1 MRTKKLIQLFIF
13 LCLLIPQITISQSST
28 TKKTQSAS
36 SIKAS
41 FIYSFTKG
49 IKWPNEEQMTVF
61 KIGVLNSDELAK
73 NLSAMVSTNK
83 FKKKIPFQIL
93 NFKKKSD
100 ITPCQLLVINANDNN
115 DLKFIFNK
123 IKNNAGLLVAENLL
137 DYKSSSISFVE
148 VDRHMKFIINK
159 SKLSEAGLI
168 ASEVLY
174 DMSITKATDWNNLFS
189 RYEYL
194 AGSSHQKE
202 VKMNTADLQKMIGEY
217 SNLEKEKAIQEA
229 TIKQMEDSLERRIQM
244 FNSKMVEYRK
254 IQTRIEENKL
264 KLKKQEDLM
273 NEQRAELNDQ
283 AIKIGEQKTVII
295 IIVVLGSISI
305 IFLLFAIR
313 SNLQRKKANK
323 LLFEQKKVVE
333 HQKQLVDEKQKE
345 IVDSI
350 NYARR
355 IQTALM
361 AHDKLLSK
369 HLPEHFVL
377 FRPKDIVAG
386 DFYWATPT
394 SGGFMYVT
402 GDCTG
407 HGVPGAFMS
416 LLNISKLNE
425 TINQKNITR
434 PDLVFNDIRNE
445 ITRALNPEDSTED
458 SKDGMDAVLCKLD
471 LKNMKLQYA
480 AANNAFYIIRN
491 KEVFVCK
498 ADKMHVGKAFN
509 IAGTF
514 TFCEFELQKGD
525 AIYTFSDGYSD
536 QFGGPNRKRFKS
548 NQLKELLV
556 NISHLTMPEQK
567 NKLTEAF
574 ENWKGDIEQI
584 DDVLVIGVRV

>member
-1 MRTKKLIQLFIF
+1 MTFNRTIKY
-13 LCLLIPQITISQSST
+13 CLLFLLISITVLQAQSPA
-28 TKKTQSAS
+28 KKETQSAS
-36 SIKAS
+36 KIKAS
-41 FIYSFTKG
+41 FIYSFSKS
-49 IKWPNEEQMTVF
+49 IAWPNEASISVF
-61 KIGVLNSDELAK
+61 RICVLNSEELAK
-73 NLSAMVSTNK
+73 NLVSVTGTNK
-83 FKKKIPFQIL
+83 FKNRAPFQ
-93 NFKKKSD
+93 
-100 ITPCQLLVINANDNN
+100 VINCRNRSEIVPCEILVVNTTN
-115 DLKFIFNK
+115 ETELKAIYNK
-123 IKNNAGLLVAENLL
+123 IKGRPILMVAENLL
-137 DYKSSSISFVE
+137 DFRQAMVSFVE
-148 VDRHMKFIINK
+148 VDRHMKWIINK
-159 SKLSEAGLI
+159 TKMNEAGLR
-168 ASEVLY
+168 ASEVVYSL
-174 DMSITKATDWNNLFS
+174 SVTKEADWNDIMGKMD
-189 RYEYL
+189 YYL
-194 AGSSHQKE
+194 KNSSDKD
-202 VKMNTADLQKMIGEY
+202 VKVSKADLKKMLGAYNDLE
-217 SNLEKEKAIQEA
+217 LEKRRKDS
-229 TIKQMEDSLERRIQM
+229 TIKKIEDTLQKRIQM
-244 FNSKMVEYRK
+244 FEEKVVEYKK
-254 IQTRIEENKL
+254 IENKIEENKSL
-264 KLKKQEDLM
+264 IAQQEKLMSTQKREIASAL
-273 NEQRAELNDQ
+273 
-283 AIKIGEQKTVII
+283 IKIGEQKLVII
-295 IIVVLGSISI
+295 IIISLASISV

-313 SNLQRKKANK
+313 SNIQRKKANQ
-323 LLFEQKKVVE
+323 LLSEQKKVVE

-394 SGGFMYVT
+394 NGGFMYVT

-471 LKNMKLQYA
+471 LRNMKLQYA
-480 AANNAFYIIRN
+480 AANNAFYVIRN
-491 KEVFVCK
+491 HEVIVCK

-509 IAGTF
+509 AVGMF
-514 TFCEFELQKGD
+514 TYYEMDLQKGD
-525 AIYTFSDGYSD
+525 CIYTFSDGYSD

-548 NQLKELLV
+548 VQLKELLV
-556 NISHLTMPEQK
+556 KISALPMTEQRHVL
-567 NKLTEAF
+567 NETF
-574 ENWKGDIEQI
+574 ENWKGNIEQI

>member
-1 MRTKKLIQLFIF
+1 MKIRSYRIVH
-13 LCLLIPQITISQSST
+13 LLILVFSFSFGYAQPP
-28 TKKTQSAS
+28 TQSAS
-36 SIKAS
+36 KIKAS
-41 FIYSFTKG
+41 FIYSFTKS
-49 IKWPNEEQMTVF
+49 ITWPNEASINTF
-61 KIGVLNSDELAK
+61 KICVFNSEELVK
-73 NLSAMVSTNK
+73 NLNAIIGTNK
-83 FKKKIPFQIL
+83 FKGRAPYQIVNIKNKSEIDNCQIL
-93 NFKKKSD
+93 IVN
-100 ITPCQLLVINANDNN
+100 TNN
-115 DLKFIFNK
+115 ENELRSIYSK
-123 IKNNAGLLVAENLL
+123 IKGKPILMIAENLA
-137 DYKSSSISFVE
+137 DYKLSMVSFVE
-148 VDRHMKFIINK
+148 VDRKMKFIMNK
-159 SKLSEAGLI
+159 SKISEAKLI
-168 ASEVLY
+168 PSQILYEV
-174 DMSITKATDWNNLFS
+174 SITKDADWNNIMDKVA
-189 RYEYL
+189 YL
-194 AGSSHQKE
+194 AKNSKDKD
-202 VKMNTADLQKMIGEY
+202 VKVSKADLQKMLGAYNDLE
-217 SNLEKEKAIQEA
+217 LEKRRKDS
-229 TIKQMEDSLERRIQM
+229 TIKQIEDSLERRIQM
-244 FNSKMVEYRK
+244 FNAKMVEYHK
-254 IQTRIEENKL
+254 IENKIEENKVRIR
-264 KLKKQEDLM
+264 KQEQLM
-273 NEQRAELNDQ
+273 NVQKEAIASQL
-283 AIKIGEQKTVII
+283 IKIGEQKVVII
-295 IIVVLGSISI
+295 IIVSLGAISV

-313 SNLQRKKANK
+313 SNVQRKKANQ
-323 LLFEQKKVVE
+323 LLSEQKKVVE

-377 FRPKDIVAG
+377 LRPKDIVAG

-471 LKNMKLQYA
+471 LKNLKLQYA
-480 AANNAFYIIRN
+480 AANNSFYVIRN
-491 KEVFVCK
+491 SEVIVCK

-509 IAGTF
+509 AAGMF
-514 TFCEFELQKGD
+514 TYYEMDLQKGD
-525 AIYTFSDGYSD
+525 CIYTFSDGYSD

-548 NQLKELLV
+548 VQLKDLLV
-556 NISHLTMPEQK
+556 KISTKSMSEQRHIL
-567 NKLTEAF
+567 NETF
-574 ENWKGDIEQI
+574 ENWKGNIEQI